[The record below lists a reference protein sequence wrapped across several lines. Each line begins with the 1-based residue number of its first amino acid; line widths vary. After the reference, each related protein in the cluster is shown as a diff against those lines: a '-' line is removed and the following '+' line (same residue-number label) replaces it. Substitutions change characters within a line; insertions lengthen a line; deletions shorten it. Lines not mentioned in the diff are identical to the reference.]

1 LSTPAAALKEHLG
14 KLSMNNSRPIPFYL
28 LIVLAVFGLCCL
40 CAFGIA
46 AISLGFSF
54 SSTPTAQG
62 QVGTLEYRPTAT
74 ISKQEVEPTLSK
86 PPTSQ
91 ATLSSPNTQIL
102 PTSSGITQTFTETLD
117 VLENTI
123 VPINDPID
131 LAERLE
137 GKQDL
142 PTSLQTPLKNYQ
154 IGDQLN
160 FWVIN
165 SDTTQNFQV
174 PATLRYQTDHVNF
187 WIEDGVRYGERQLK
201 ALVDTFENKIYPT
214 DREFFGS
221 EWTPGVDAD
230 PHLFILYARG
240 LGGSV
245 AGYFSSADEYLP
257 IVREY
262 SNAHEMFLLSAD
274 IVDLG
279 EQYAYSTLAH
289 EFQHMIHWYRD
300 RNEETWMNEGSS
312 DLAAFLNGYSIGGH
326 DQVFAADPDI
336 QLTDWPSN
344 SNETAA
350 HYGGSFLFMDYFLD
364 RFGEQATKA
373 LVADP
378 ENGMVS
384 IDDVL
389 SKLAIKDPSTGEQ
402 ITADDVFTDWLIA
415 NYVQDESVADGR
427 YAYHNYPAAPDVAPT
442 EKVSKCPTDLGSNAA
457 HQYGVNYI
465 QITCRGDYNLHFE
478 GQQTVQVS
486 PEDPHSGS
494 YAYFSNR
501 GDESDMTLT
510 REFDFT
516 QYSGS
521 LTLSYWTWY
530 DLEADYDYL
539 YLEASEDGKDWQIL
553 ITPSGT
559 ANDPS
564 GNSYGWGYNGVSGG
578 GPQWIQE
585 KVDLSRF
592 AGKKIQL
599 RFEYV
604 TDEAVNG
611 EGFLVDDISVPETG
625 YFTDFEQDSGGWQ
638 GDGFVRIQNL
648 LPQTYRLALINIGS
662 VTTVEILP
670 PLMNNVTDI
679 PIQIGADVRSV
690 VLVVTGTSR
699 FTRLEAIYSLS
710 IRPK

>member
-1 LSTPAAALKEHLG
+1 
-14 KLSMNNSRPIPFYL
+14 MNNMRQLPIYL
-28 LIVLAVFGLCCL
+28 LIIFAVFGFCCL
-40 CAFGIA
+40 IAFAIAGISMYF
-46 AISLGFSF
+46 SLSPSATF
-54 SSTPTAQG
+54 QG
-62 QVGTLEYRPTAT
+62 QIGTLKY
-74 ISKQEVEPTLSK
+74 
-86 PPTSQ
+86 
-91 ATLSSPNTQIL
+91 L
-102 PTSSGITQTFTETLD
+102 PTSTNAKPEAESTITLQPSAPIPQVSPIVTDLPFQSEITPAFTETLNT
-117 VLENTI
+117 LENTI

-142 PTSLQTPLKNYQ
+142 PISLQTPIKIYQ
-154 IGDQLN
+154 IGDQQN
-160 FWVIN
+160 FWVLN
-165 SDTTQNFQV
+165 SDTNQNFQV
-174 PATLRYQTDHVNF
+174 PATLQYETDHAYF
-187 WIEDGVRYGERQLK
+187 WIEDGVTYSQRQMQ
-201 ALVDTFENKIYPT
+201 ALLDTFEEKIYPT

-230 PHLFILYARG
+230 PHLFILYAQG

-274 IVDLG
+274 GVDLG
-279 EQYAYSTLAH
+279 EEYAYTVLAH

-300 RNEETWMNEGSS
+300 RNEETWMNEGAS

-326 DQVFAADPDI
+326 DRVFATNPDI

-350 HYGGSFLFMDYFLD
+350 HYGGAFLFMTYFLD

-389 SKLAIKDPSTGEQ
+389 AKLAIKDPSNGEQ

-415 NYVQDESVADGR
+415 NYLQDESVSDGR
-427 YAYHNYPAAPDVAPT
+427 YAYQNYPSAPDVLPT
-442 EKVSKCPTDLGSNAA
+442 EKISRCPSELGSSAA

-465 QITCRGDYNLHFE
+465 QITCSGDYNLHFE
-478 GQQTVQVS
+478 GQHTVQVS
-486 PEDPHSGS
+486 PADPHSGN

-501 GDESDMTLT
+501 GDESDMSLT

-516 QYSGS
+516 ENSS
-521 LTLSYWTWY
+521 PLTLTYWTWY
-530 DLEADYDYL
+530 DLEEDYDYL
-539 YLEASEDGKDWQIL
+539 YLEASEDGKNWQIL

-559 ANDPS
+559 ADDPS
-564 GNSYGWGYNGVSGG
+564 GNSYGWGYNGKSGG

-585 KVDLSRF
+585 KIDLSQF

-611 EGFLVDDISVPETG
+611 EGFLIDDISVPETG

-638 GDGFVRIQNL
+638 EDGFVRIQNL
-648 LPQTYRLALINIGS
+648 LPQTYRLALIKNGS
-662 VTTVEILP
+662 SATVEILP
-670 PLMNNVTDI
+670 PLVDNALDI

-699 FTRLEAIYSLS
+699 FTRQEALYSLS
-710 IRPK
+710 IRSR